1 MKRDYRAIAE
11 AILLNCE
18 EGEDVT
24 TALADL
30 LTEAYKLR
38 DHLEELV
45 DEDASIAVE
54 EFDEALEDMQ

>member
-1 MKRDYRAIAE
+1 MKRDCRAIAE

-18 EGEDVT
+18 EEEDVT
-24 TALADL
+24 TAFADL

-38 DHLEELV
+38 DLLEELI